1 MLIPP
6 RHISPNTTPVF
17 IVIFEHHMSLN
28 KLVKFLEAPRPT
40 VSGHRIRV
48 PVILSDSK
56 GTRLQKVKTEHAVER
71 QIEFWCKKGATIQKQ
86 LKWLRENLDRK
97 INFLGDIH
105 LYVWLGTCNL
115 TSIDKTRKISLTSWN
130 EDTIKNIL
138 QGFNAIIDL
147 LKQYKHSRVTFLP
160 LPVYSIAV
168 YNKNYIDFKD
178 HDAELVIQI
187 EQLNQHI
194 NSINQSLHTSSPDF
208 SCDLLK
214 TSNYKVGNKRKV
226 KSRKYHNF
234 KTLYTDGLH
243 SCDTLSRVWLRKLSN
258 QMYRDCWQ

>member
-1 MLIPP
+1 
-6 RHISPNTTPVF
+6 
-17 IVIFEHHMSLN
+17 MS
-28 KLVKFLEAPRPT
+28 
-40 VSGHRIRV
+40 
-48 PVILSDSK
+48 
-56 GTRLQKVKTEHAVER
+56 
-71 QIEFWCKKGATIQKQ
+71 
-86 LKWLRENLDRK
+86 
-97 INFLGDIH
+97 
-105 LYVWLGTCNL
+105 TCNL

-130 EDTIKNIL
+130 DDAIKNIL
-138 QGFNAIIDL
+138 QGFNYIIHL
-147 LKQYKHSRVTFLP
+147 LKQHKNSRVTFLP
-160 LPVYSIAV
+160 LPVYPIAL
-168 YNKNYIDFKD
+168 YNTNDSDFND
-178 HDAELVIQI
+178 HDAELIIQI

-243 SCDTLSRVWLRKLSN
+243 SSDTLSRVWLWKISN